1 MVSQWSRRSLS
12 LPRLAIWGRSLVEA
26 AATRLRAHT
35 VALWHVVPK
44 GRLTHHP
51 MDHLLICCTEVSN
64 ATIQAKALSGRTRC
78 RWHGGCVRSTAT
90 TNVHGRRWSCWDFV
104 WIMARILRQVLPN
117 THVSLGL
124 LLLRQIVPRYFLL
137 RWHRRATVILHVR
150 LTEPMIAVWI
160 VAPVVHAA
168 TRMLTSPAV
177 WRRRHRWQSTHRAA
191 QTATSKSKLLVS
203 VRRRHALYR
212 QDVLR
217 HEAMVGTHPSQVL
230 HCLVQRHPILRRR
243 WHLPT
248 TSRQVDHKIWSEL
261 WRIGFAITSII
272 AIAVHHNFCLV
283 PCAFKATARL
293 RWDN

>member
-12 LPRLAIWGRSLVEA
+12 LLRLAIWGRSLVEA

-64 ATIQAKALSGRTRC
+64 ATIQANALSGRTRC

-191 QTATSKSKLLVS
+191 QTATAKSKLLVS
-203 VRRRHALYR
+203 VRRGMRCTGKTCCDMRPWLEHIP
-212 QDVLR
+212 LR
-217 HEAMVGTHPSQVL
+217 SCIVWSKGIPYCGGGGICPQPAGKLTIRSGLNFGESGSQ
-230 HCLVQRHPILRRR
+230 
-243 WHLPT
+243 
-248 TSRQVDHKIWSEL
+248 
-261 WRIGFAITSII
+261 
-272 AIAVHHNFCLV
+272 
-283 PCAFKATARL
+283 
-293 RWDN
+293 